1 MTVQKIDVMYT
12 AVATAEN
19 GRDGRVATND
29 GKLDV
34 VVNPPKEM
42 GGSGA
47 GTNPEQLF
55 AAGYSACF
63 QGALGVVARQ
73 EKTDITGSTMTA
85 KVSIGKL
92 EDGASVSIVEIV
104 ASHPEPSTRPPA
116 KALLEAAHQVCP
128 YSNATRGNIRVARS
142 HRTGPHERGASRRE
156 RRPRRDRG
164 PHPAGCGPRLLISS
178 GRAEQRP
185 AQLGEHPL
193 GWSRNS
199 GSVPNSTT
207 GAPCAAFR

>member
-1 MTVQKIDVMYT
+1 MTIQHIDVAYT

-19 GRDGRVATND
+19 GRDGRVSTDD

-73 EKTDITGSTMTA
+73 EKADITGSTVTA
-85 KVSIGKL
+85 AVSIGKTEAGGFGL
-92 EDGASVSIVEIV
+92 EVAISASIPNVD
-104 ASHPEPSTRPPA
+104 PA
-116 KALLEAAHQVCP
+116 TAQALIEKAHQVCP
-128 YSNATRGNIRVARS
+128 YSNATRGNVKVELS
-142 HRTGPHERGASRRE
+142 
-156 RRPRRDRG
+156 
-164 PHPAGCGPRLLISS
+164 AG
-178 GRAEQRP
+178 
-185 AQLGEHPL
+185 
-193 GWSRNS
+193 
-199 GSVPNSTT
+199 
-207 GAPCAAFR
+207 

>member
-1 MTVQKIDVMYT
+1 MTIQSIDVAYT

-19 GRDGRVATND
+19 GRDGRVSTDD

-73 EKTDITGSTMTA
+73 EKADISGSTVTA
-85 KVSIGKL
+85 SVSIGKTEAGGFGL
-92 EDGASVSIVEIV
+92 EVAISASIPNVDPATAQALVE
-104 ASHPEPSTRPPA
+104 
-116 KALLEAAHQVCP
+116 KAHQVCP
-128 YSNATRGNIRVARS
+128 YSNATRGNIKV
-142 HRTGPHERGASRRE
+142 E
-156 RRPRRDRG
+156 
-164 PHPAGCGPRLLISS
+164 L
-178 GRAEQRP
+178 
-185 AQLGEHPL
+185 
-193 GWSRNS
+193 
-199 GSVPNSTT
+199 SV
-207 GAPCAAFR
+207 G